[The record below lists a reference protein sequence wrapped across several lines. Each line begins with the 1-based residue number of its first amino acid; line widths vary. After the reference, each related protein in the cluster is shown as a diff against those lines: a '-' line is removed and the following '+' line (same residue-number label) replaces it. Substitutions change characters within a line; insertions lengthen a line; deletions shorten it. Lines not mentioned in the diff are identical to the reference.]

1 MKSLDGHSGPWRGWS
16 IQYGMRITEKI
27 KLSIANGKIN
37 GNGTDKDGSFLLEG
51 GYDLEGNVLL
61 IRTYTRTI
69 EPSQLGAGIPYRY
82 KGRWDGTLVSGRWC
96 PVANP
101 WSDGGPFEMWPEQEE
116 QRLEIAF
123 EMEEEIR
130 ELVGPVPGR

>member
-1 MKSLDGHSGPWRGWS
+1 MKPLDGQSGPWRGWS

-27 KLSIANGKIN
+27 KLSIGKGKIS
-37 GNGTDKDGSFLLEG
+37 GNGTDKDGSFLVEG
-51 GYDLEGNVLL
+51 DYDPEGNVTLT
-61 IRTYTRTI
+61 RTYTRTT

-82 KGRWDGTLVSGRWC
+82 RGRWDGTLVFGRWA

-116 QRLEIAF
+116 QRLEMASEI
-123 EMEEEIR
+123 EEEIR
-130 ELVGPVPGR
+130 ELVGPAHGR